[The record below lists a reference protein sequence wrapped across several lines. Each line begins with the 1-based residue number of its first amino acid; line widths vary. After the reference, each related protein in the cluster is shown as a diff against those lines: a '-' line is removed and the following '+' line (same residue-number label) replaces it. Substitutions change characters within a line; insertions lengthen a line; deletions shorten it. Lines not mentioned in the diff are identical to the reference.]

1 MHTVRNRVAS
11 RPRPPAVKRTIPRT
25 KDAFLLLTPTPPAF
39 PPHLILPPARGAVIR
54 TIPWPENAECGV
66 VTARSVAKRSKKTRK
81 VATRKNAIQK
91 RRKAGP
97 KKAAIPRLATK
108 PTPFAAPDTPLVIE
122 DTRPMFAND
131 LLERALAVQ
140 PDAAP
145 PEQANPQPAKAS
157 AGTALPDTADQ
168 SAGSQPLPRSRM
180 LTVHRGSGMVEAIGR
195 WLSTFRQ
202 RLASRTKASREDRMR
217 LSRAE
222 RRHRALQVQAKSPTP
237 PSA

>member
-11 RPRPPAVKRTIPRT
+11 RPRPPAVRRTLPRT

-54 TIPWPENAECGV
+54 TIPWPESAESGV
-66 VTARSVAKRSKKTRK
+66 VTARSVAKRSKKPRK
-81 VATRKNAIQK
+81 VATRKNATQK

-97 KKAAIPRLATK
+97 KKAAIPRVAAN
-108 PTPFAAPDTPLVIE
+108 PTPLAAPDTPFVIE

-145 PEQANPQPAKAS
+145 PEQADSQPARAS
-157 AGTALPDTADQ
+157 AGSALPDTADQ

-180 LTVHRGSGMVEAIGR
+180 LTVHRGSGLVEAIGR
-195 WLSTFRQ
+195 WLISFRQ
-202 RLASRTKASREDRMR
+202 RLASRTKASREDRIR
-217 LSRAE
+217 LGRAE
-222 RRHRALQVQAKSPTP
+222 RRHRALQVQAKAPTP